1 MIFHSQKIVL
11 ESLKGYSQ
19 RWPESRTV
27 ESSSVWKKTWGHVH
41 QQGGTKERQTGL
53 PATLFS
59 TLELAKLS
67 ETVNLALVKIPKSQ
81 GGDLTLAGTLV
92 PLFRKTSNNNNNGR
106 RQDVT
111 HTESQDLG
119 SRAVQVQVPETNTRD
134 KYRKCSLR
142 LLSS

>member
-1 MIFHSQKIVL
+1 M
-11 ESLKGYSQ
+11 
-19 RWPESRTV
+19 
-27 ESSSVWKKTWGHVH
+27 
-41 QQGGTKERQTGL
+41 GL
-53 PATLFS
+53 PATLIS

-92 PLFRKTSNNNNNGR
+92 PLFRKTNNNNNNGR

-119 SRAVQVQVPETNTRD
+119 SRAVQIQGPETNTQGPAQEVLPAAVVLTVST
-134 KYRKCSLR
+134 YSQ
-142 LLSS
+142 SE